1 LQKYEIPIGFCL
13 MSGDS
18 RSKLMA
24 RVLIIL
30 ILTLSACETID
41 GMGQD
46 ISEGARVMKNAF

>member
-1 LQKYEIPIGFCL
+1 
-13 MSGDS
+13 
-18 RSKLMA
+18 MA